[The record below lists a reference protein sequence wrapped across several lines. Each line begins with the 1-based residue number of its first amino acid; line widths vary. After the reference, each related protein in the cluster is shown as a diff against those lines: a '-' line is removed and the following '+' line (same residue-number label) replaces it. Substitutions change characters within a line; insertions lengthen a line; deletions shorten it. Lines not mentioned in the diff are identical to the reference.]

1 MHDHSSEDA
10 GRDPLAGILQDLRIA
25 GVEYGHCR
33 LRRPWG
39 VDMPADD
46 GARFHFVVSGAAWL
60 RLPGREP
67 LRLEA
72 GDAALLPH
80 GGAHALSDE
89 PDRTTTPLSELPRH
103 RIGER
108 TYQLDAGG
116 DGDVTVLSC
125 CAIDFGEPAFGP
137 LRDLMPALLLAP
149 RAAAGDALL
158 PALLD
163 ALADEVMSPRLG
175 SATVM
180 NRLADVVVV
189 SLFRVWAQAQAR
201 EATTGWLAALRDP
214 RVGRALSAFHRAP
227 EHPWTIARL
236 AAAAHMS
243 RSSFCDRFTTLVG
256 TPPARYIARWRM
268 RLAGLWLTAERRTI
282 ADVADRLGYESEAAF
297 SRAFKR
303 ITGQPPSRSR
313 RTAAGLPGR
322 TGPARR
328 ARPA

>member
-1 MHDHSSEDA
+1 MHDRSSGDA
-10 GRDPLAGILQDLRIA
+10 GRDPLAEILQDLRIA

-39 VDMPADD
+39 VEMPADG
-46 GARFHFVVSGAAWL
+46 GARFHFVVSGVAWL
-60 RLPGREP
+60 RLPEREP

-72 GDAALLPH
+72 GDAALLPQ

-89 PDRTTTPLSELPRH
+89 PARPTTPLAVLPRH

-116 DGDVTVLSC
+116 DGSVTVLSC
-125 CAIDFGEPAFGP
+125 CAIEFGEPALGP
-137 LRDLMPALLLAP
+137 LRDLMPELLLVR
-149 RAAAGDALL
+149 RAAAGDALV

-180 NRLADVVVV
+180 TRLADVVVV
-189 SLFRVWAQAQAR
+189 RLFRAWAEDAAG
-201 EATTGWLAALRDP
+201 EATTGWLAAMRDP
-214 RVGRALSAFHRAP
+214 RLGRALSAFHRAP
-227 EHPWTIARL
+227 EQPWTIGRL

-243 RSSFCDRFTTLVG
+243 RSSFCDRFAALVG
-256 TPPARYIARWRM
+256 TPPARYVARWRM
-268 RLAGLWLTAERRTI
+268 RLAALWLQGGRRTI
-282 ADVADRLGYESEAAF
+282 AEVADRLGYESEAAF

-303 ITGQPPSRSR
+303 MTGQPPSRSR
-313 RTAAGLPGR
+313 RPAADASA
-322 TGPARR
+322 PALR
-328 ARPA
+328 